1 MADESVR
8 RQLVGMLSLGDID
21 LHASHELAG
30 EIVEAEGRAPSYGEA
45 LQLANLV
52 ISWLKSVGS

>member
-1 MADESVR
+1 MADEFVR

-30 EIVEAEGRAPSYGEA
+30 EIVEAVKDERQGMERRYNRPISS
-45 LQLANLV
+45 LA
-52 ISWLKSVGS
+52 G